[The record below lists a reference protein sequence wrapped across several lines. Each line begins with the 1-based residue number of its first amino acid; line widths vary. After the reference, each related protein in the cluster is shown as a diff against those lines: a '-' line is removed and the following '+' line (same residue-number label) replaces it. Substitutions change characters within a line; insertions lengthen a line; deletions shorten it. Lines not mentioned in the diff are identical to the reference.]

1 MAGILLALPSGR
13 VSSIRVCGH
22 SSTHADLLTCI
33 QVDRDSVVLDP
44 GLAGSSDHHGPAMM
58 AAPQMAAPVMPMT
71 YMTPGMAALPPYGR
85 IDPSYGMQ
93 RPGGWPGPS
102 MPAYGQPMPAA
113 LAQQANLQ
121 AAAAAA
127 FQAMAPVQP
136 GLPVP
141 AVAGHADLPR
151 PVPYSAASDLQ
162 HPQQPQ
168 LPPQSQAP
176 PPPPQQPP
184 SPQQQQTFPARGA
197 PEAGADSG
205 GSLPPELQQ
214 LVRQLALSQLG
225 RPADNP

>member
-1 MAGILLALPSGR
+1 M
-13 VSSIRVCGH
+13 
-22 SSTHADLLTCI
+22 LTCM

-44 GLAGSSDHHGPAMM
+44 GLTGSNEHHGPAMM

-93 RPGGWPGPS
+93 RPGGWPGAG

-127 FQAMAPVQP
+127 FQAMASGAPMQP

-151 PVPYSAASDLQ
+151 PVPYSTTPDM
-162 HPQQPQ
+162 HHQQSQ
-168 LPPQSQAP
+168 LPLPSQSQAP

-184 SPQQQQTFPARGA
+184 SPQQQQQQAFPARGA

-205 GSLPPELQQ
+205 ASLSPELQQ

-225 RPADNP
+225 HPADNP